1 MERSIEII
9 DNFLPEELHTIIKNT
24 MMGSDFPWFL
34 LKYKVGEGLI
44 EETPL
49 EDSRIDFQ
57 FTHSFYKNFSP
68 QSHMF
73 NLLVPLLDKLKPSAL
88 IRVKG
93 NLTVYSEK
101 NLDYHYHI
109 DTEEHVQCK
118 TAIYYVN
125 TTNGPTKFETGE
137 IVDCVENRIVI
148 FDNRIR
154 HTGTTCTDE
163 KTRCVL
169 NFNYYQ

>member
-1 MERSIEII
+1 MKNRIVKIKANLNNRTEK
-9 DNFLPEELHTIIKNT
+9 IIKHGYHTDN
-24 MMGSDFPWFL
+24 
-34 LKYKVGEGLI
+34 K
-44 EETPL
+44 
-49 EDSRIDFQ
+49 
-57 FTHSFYKNFSP
+57 
-68 QSHMF
+68 
-73 NLLVPLLDKLKPSAL
+73 LD
-88 IRVKG
+88 
-93 NLTVYSEK
+93 
-101 NLDYHYHI
+101 
-109 DTEEHVQCK
+109 CK

>member
-125 TTNGPTKFETGE
+125 SNNGFTEFDDGT
-137 IVDCVENRIVI
+137 IVESVENRVLI
-148 FDNRIR
+148 FNSKLF
-154 HTGTTCTDE
+154 HTGTTCTN
-163 KTRCVL
+163 KKRRIVVNL
-169 NFNYYQ
+169 NYF